1 MGGWWKIRSSDL
13 GPAEWPADMEVS
25 ATPTAP
31 RAWSKITN
39 LVASNSHYL
48 GGTPSVVID
57 GVLYYAGDDYTLG
70 VTRPPINSWNGT
82 LAAEVVRIPL
92 AGSTV
97 PIAILSMV
105 AHSGIIYLST
115 LDSGTT
121 STTWAG
127 RVFKFNPETQSL
139 VTFGSDSFTAGKIPY
154 SLAVL
159 GGKLW
164 VGTHRQDPSLYGEIW
179 SIDLSTQ
186 TTTRENRM
194 SDGIIDPPTLS
205 TVVHTRASSTY
216 VYRIIAS
223 NNDGVYSEAVARTC
237 TNDPVLSGSS
247 YNPIVLYSYSHVNS
261 DLQNYKIY
269 RHSGGATTGLIAGP
283 TAYTDSTVAV
293 NDTGLAGDSASSP
306 ALLDSSYRY
315 ATSVTATNIAGS
327 GSTVYRY
334 RVAVKIGS
342 GSWAPVPSNSY
353 GNTTNAATLNATT
366 NYNYISCLVYS
377 AAVET
382 VYVRFYRME
391 GHTSI
396 GMIYENSANNLGG
409 SPTNFVFAHYD
420 QGSVGD
426 GTIPVIYPYVDG
438 GDSSGYPPI
447 RASETD
453 TYKITAR
460 TASGAT
466 TESNAVSVSAKTT
479 LDASNYNTIT
489 WGAVSGATSYDVYR
503 TVGLAPLGKIT
514 NTASTSF
521 VDDGD
526 AGDASSPP
534 TENGSG
540 TNKGGVTSLMPLDTS
555 LLIGLA
561 NTSGTFA
568 EVWKRSAAGVYATST
583 TATGGTATTYNG
595 FTAMGTFGTSLYAA
609 YWNQDTTKICK
620 IYKYDGSTWSTVLT
634 IDGGDIVPILRFH
647 TEEGVLM
654 AIGGGRQQYG
664 ILYRTTDGTTWEDC
678 TGLMP
683 SAVEGLPV
691 VGSIRIPV

>member
-13 GPAEWPADMEVS
+13 DPAEWPADMEVS

-48 GGTPSVVID
+48 GGTPSAVID
-57 GVLYYAGDDYTLG
+57 GVLYYVGDDYTLG

-105 AHSGIIYLST
+105 VHSGILYLST

-164 VGTHRQDPSLYGEIW
+164 VGTHRQDPTLYGEIW
-179 SIDLSTQ
+179 SINLSTEV
-186 TTTRENRM
+186 TTREQRM
-194 SDGIIDPPTLS
+194 SDGILDPPTIS
-205 TVVHTRASSTY
+205 SVVHTRASTTY
-216 VYRIIAS
+216 SYKVRSVNADSEAS
-223 NNDGVYSEAVARTC
+223 NSSETATNVSNDGA
-237 TNDPVLSGSS
+237 LSGTVYNTISWGAVTGAAS
-247 YNPIVLYSYSHVNS
+247 YNVF
-261 DLQNYKIY
+261 
-269 RHSGGATTGLIAGP
+269 RTAGGATQGKIANTASTSFVDDGDAGDASSPGTTTLP
-283 TAYTDSTVAV
+283 TPITAV
-293 NDTGLAGDSASSP
+293 NDFNIGFINGGAATTYTYEATILRGGVESLVSPTRTTTTGP
-306 ALLDSSYRY
+306 TTLD
-315 ATSVTATNIAGS
+315 ATHYIELSVGIAGLPS
-327 GSTVYRY
+327 YQDGATTVNVYR
-334 RVAVKIGS
+334 RVGGATQGIIAAIVPV
-342 GSWAPVPSNSY
+342 APFW
-353 GNTTNAATLNATT
+353 ATT
-366 NYNYISCLVYS
+366 F
-377 AAVET
+377 
-382 VYVRFYRME
+382 RDD
-391 GHTSI
+391 G
-396 GMIYENSANNLGG
+396 
-409 SPTNFVFAHYD
+409 D
-420 QGSVGD
+420 VGD
-426 GTIPVIYPYVDG
+426 GTV
-438 GDSSGYPPI
+438 PPI
-447 RASETD
+447 ASPTISSVVATKPSETN
-453 TYKITAR
+453 TYKVTAR

-489 WGAVSGATSYDVYR
+489 WGAVSVATSYDVYR
-503 TVGLAPLGKIT
+503 TVGFAPLGKIT
-514 NTASTSF
+514 NTASVSF

-540 TNKGGVTSLMPLDTS
+540 VNKGGVTSLMPLDTS
-555 LLIGLA
+555 LFIGLA

-664 ILYRTTDGTTWEDC
+664 ILYRTVDGTTWEDC